1 MTALAVTV
9 LMLVFVDE
17 VLAMAALGVGGHHLA
32 GWPLAIVLPI
42 VGCVI
47 WGLFASPRAPYGGQG
62 ARAPVKVLVFCCA
75 TVALFVAGHPVLGVL
90 FLLLTV
96 VVNGLAHWPAL
107 RAAAPEVMQ

>member
-9 LMLVFVDE
+9 LTLVFVDE
-17 VLAMAALGVGGHHLA
+17 LLALVALGVGGHHLA

-42 VGCVI
+42 VGCVV

-62 ARAPVKVLVFCCA
+62 ARALVKVLVFGCA
-75 TVALFVAGHPVLGVL
+75 TAALFAAGHPVLGVL

-96 VVNGLAHWPAL
+96 VVNGLAHWPEV
-107 RAAAPEVMQ
+107 RAAAPEGMQ